1 MTDLVAAGFFLLAA
15 GLVVV
20 FASFIWEARGE
31 GGEAKGGAVVMM
43 GPVPLLF
50 GTDAKWASVAIALA
64 VVLMLVYILGVLR

>member
-20 FASFIWEARGE
+20 FASFLWGARGE